1 MPPGMEDPQPP
12 WVTCKVRQDSTTECC
27 KTEWSFLGMKLRN
40 VACVQHIDIQW
51 SLWLQRLHHHPSR
64 VFPVLGC
71 KETGDICTVIFVLK
85 QCLDFKPSSTLSL
98 VLVRTC
104 GLHISGKSV
113 VMCILSQL
121 YQYPPNDFFTYLS
134 WSALFERRNTSFSEI
149 KFPEMSLPGF
159 VKEKI
164 PTYS

>member
-113 VMCILSQL
+113 VMCILSH
-121 YQYPPNDFFTYLS
+121 S
-134 WSALFERRNTSFSEI
+134 IS
-149 KFPEMSLPGF
+149 
-159 VKEKI
+159 I
-164 PTYS
+164 P